1 MEKQSVDVIATFDA
15 ADGRVVV
22 KEVTQY
28 RQYERDDV
36 IEFMAENGKRYIA
49 YVGDI
54 MLMSRMKLS
63 ALSI

>member
-1 MEKQSVDVIATFDA
+1 MEKNSIEVIATFDA

-22 KEVTQY
+22 KEVSQY
-28 RQYERDDV
+28 RQYGSDDV

-49 YVGDI
+49 YMRDI
-54 MLMSRMKLS
+54 ILMPRMKLS

>member
-1 MEKQSVDVIATFDA
+1 MEKNSIDVIATFDA

-28 RQYERDDV
+28 RQYGSDDV

-49 YVGDI
+49 YMRDI
-54 MLMSRMKLS
+54 ILMNRMKLA